1 MKTNTFLAQG
11 AVLALAIACS
21 GPAVAQARPDSVGAR
36 FFNKLLSAGPRWA
49 PVDTFDVAGVRLGMT
64 PEQTRAALKATGF
77 APQATDPTQD
87 SWGSMVSRRRAER
100 IGGKVDETKI
110 PMFTRA
116 GGPQGEQVEVWY
128 AATEDGARATSIEY
142 TVPTKRMERAT
153 FASGVSAKY
162 GRPTVQEAARSLY
175 CTKGEGSCQTYQNKA
190 LPHLQTEIDY
200 SVYAVKLTEGGAY
213 DRDLR
218 ARMAAAIEAAAPRDA
233 KASF

>member
-1 MKTNTFLAQG
+1 MKTNTFLVPC
-11 AVLALAIACS
+11 AVLLLAMTPS
-21 GPAVAQARPDSVGAR
+21 GPAEAQAHPDSVGAR
-36 FFNKLLSAGPRWA
+36 FFNKLLYGGPRWA
-49 PVDTFDVAGVRLGMT
+49 PVDTFDVAGVRLGMS
-64 PEQTRAALKATGF
+64 PEQARAALKAAGF
-77 APQATDPTQD
+77 SAPATDPTQD
-87 SWGSMVSRRRAER
+87 SWSSLVSRRRAER
-100 IGGKVDETKI
+100 IGGKVDETKVV
-110 PMFTRA
+110 MFTRA

-128 AATEDGARATSIEY
+128 AATEKGARATSIEY

-213 DRDLR
+213 DQDLR
-218 ARMAAAIEAAAPRDA
+218 TRMSAAIEAAAPRNA

>member
-1 MKTNTFLAQG
+1 MKTITSLAQG
-11 AVLALAIACS
+11 AMLLLAMTSS
-21 GPAVAQARPDSVGAR
+21 GPAGAQAHPDSVGAQ
-36 FFNKLLSAGPRWA
+36 FFNKLLYGGPRWA
-49 PVDTFDVAGVRLGMT
+49 PVDTFDVAGARLGMS
-64 PEQTRAALKATGF
+64 PEEARTALKAAGF
-77 APQATDPTQD
+77 SAPATDPTQD
-87 SWGSMVSRRRAER
+87 SWSSMVSRRRAER

-110 PMFTRA
+110 AMFTRA

-153 FASGVSAKY
+153 FTSGVSAKY

-200 SVYAVKLTEGGAY
+200 SVYVVKLTEGGTY
-213 DRDLR
+213 DRDLK